1 VKLLSHSFFAL
12 ATQQRGWN
20 SIWID
25 LKFLPSEFHLDG
37 TEAKLDV

>member
-1 VKLLSHSFFAL
+1 VRHLSNSYFAL
-12 ATQQRGWN
+12 ATQQKGWN